1 MFSLMSLQ
9 HQCLMN
15 ILMAM
20 PVNQTPIC
28 AMMNILS
35 APSHILFHHHYV
47 TELTTA
53 PHHSQMLNNHNLA
66 FSPLQL
72 THNQTL
78 QSSDLTIFFQ
88 PWQVFISTAEQNR
101 LLLFESPAWIRLKDS
116 IQTHLGLNVLFVC
129 FPQIVQSPQIFINI
143 CVIWIDF
150 HQYLCNLNR
159 FPLLFVHFEQISIN
173 ICEISKDFHQYLCNL
188 NRIPPISICAIW
200 TDFHP
205 SAFVQENWGS
215 GGSIWRVGVAII
227 EAR

>member
-1 MFSLMSLQ
+1 MLDEYLNGQQLICLTIIWEDHRYFHPRWSSSLMSVRTASMLDEYLNGDAGESNPNMRDDEYLK
-9 HQCLMN
+9 C
-15 ILMAM
+15 
-20 PVNQTPIC
+20 P
-28 AMMNILS
+28 
-35 APSHILFHHHYV
+35 PSHILFHHHYV

-143 CVIWIDF
+143 CTLWTDF
-150 HQYLCNLNR
+150 HQYLSNLIR
-159 FPLLFVHFEQISIN
+159 FPSRFV
-173 ICEISKDFHQYLCNL
+173 
-188 NRIPPISICAIW
+188 
-200 TDFHP
+200 
-205 SAFVQENWGS
+205 
-215 GGSIWRVGVAII
+215 
-227 EAR
+227 